1 MCLKHKEEIKNPF
14 ALINFIGDDFKIA
27 FELFL
32 FTSNI
37 RREVCGVLDYF
48 FSFQ

>member
-1 MCLKHKEEIKNPF
+1 MCLKHKEEVKNPF
-14 ALINFIGDDFKIA
+14 APINFIGDDFKIT

-32 FTSNI
+32 FTSKSI
-37 RREVCGVLDYF
+37 REVCGFLDYF